1 MENMLQGFQGAFSL
15 IISGDSEV
23 YGIIGLS
30 LVISFVSVVI
40 SMVFSVP
47 AGIAIGMNDFPL
59 RRAVIMIIN
68 TLMGLPPVI
77 AGLIVYLFLS
87 RSGPLGYLGI
97 LHTPRAMVI
106 AQVLLISPIIIGIT
120 MAAVK
125 DRGALVKNT
134 AYTLGAGK
142 LQVLYT
148 LIREFRTSIGSSLVA
163 GYGRAISEVGA
174 VMLVGGNIKGYTRV
188 MTTAIILETN
198 MGNFDQAIAIGI
210 VLLTLFFLINIFL
223 QKVQGA

>member
-1 MENMLQGFQGAFSL
+1 MENILNGFAGALNL
-15 IISGDSEV
+15 ILSGDKEV

-30 LVISFVSVVI
+30 LGVSFVSVAI
-40 SMVFSVP
+40 SMIFSVP
-47 AGIAIGMNDFPL
+47 AGIAIGMNRFPL
-59 RRAVIMIIN
+59 RRSVIMTIN

-77 AGLIVYLFLS
+77 AGLFVYLLLS
-87 RSGPLGYLGI
+87 RSGPLGYLRI
-97 LHTPRAMVI
+97 LHTPKAMII
-106 AQVLLISPIIIGIT
+106 AQVLLISPIITGVT

-125 DRGALVKNT
+125 NRGELIKNT

-142 LQVLYT
+142 LQILWT
-148 LIREFRTSIGSSLVA
+148 LIREFRTSIGSSLIA

-223 QKVQGA
+223 QRIQGA

>member
-1 MENMLQGFQGAFSL
+1 MDNLLRGFAGALSL
-15 IISGDSEV
+15 ILSGNREV
-23 YGIIGLS
+23 YRIIGLS
-30 LVISFVSVVI
+30 LSVSFISVAI
-40 SMVFSVP
+40 SMAFSVP
-47 AGIAIGMNDFPL
+47 AGIIIGMKKFPL
-59 RRAVIMIIN
+59 RKPVIMLIN

-77 AGLIVYLFLS
+77 AGLVVYLLLS

-97 LHTPRAMVI
+97 LHSPRAMII
-106 AQVLLISPIIIGIT
+106 AQVLLISPIITGVT

-125 DRGALVKNT
+125 DRGSLIQNT
-134 AYTLGAGK
+134 AFTLGAGR
-142 LQVLYT
+142 LQVLWT
-148 LIREFRTSIGSSLVA
+148 LIREFRTSIGSSLIA

-210 VLLTLFFLINIFL
+210 VLLTLFFILNIFF
-223 QKVQGA
+223 QRIQGA

>member
-1 MENMLQGFQGAFSL
+1 MENILQGFWGALRLIFS
-15 IISGDSEV
+15 GNREV

-30 LVISFVSVVI
+30 LSVSLVSVVI
-40 SMVFSVP
+40 SMVISLP
-47 AGIAIGMNDFPL
+47 MGIAIGMKEFPL
-59 RRAVIMIIN
+59 RKAVVMVIN

-77 AGLIVYLFLS
+77 AGLFVYLLLS

-97 LHTPRAMVI
+97 LHSPKAMII
-106 AQVLLISPIIIGIT
+106 AQVLLIIPIITGIT
-120 MAAVK
+120 MAAIK
-125 DRGALVKNT
+125 DRGKLVKNT

-142 LQVLYT
+142 IQMLWT
-148 LIREFRTSIGSSLVA
+148 LIKEFRTSIGSSLIA

-188 MTTAIILETN
+188 MTTAIVLETN

-210 VLLTLFFLINIFL
+210 VLLALFFVINIFL
-223 QKVQGA
+223 QKFQGA

>member
-1 MENMLQGFQGAFSL
+1 MDNLLRGFSGALSL
-15 IISGDSEV
+15 ILSGNREV
-23 YGIIGLS
+23 YRIIGLS
-30 LVISFVSVVI
+30 LSVSFISVAI
-40 SMVFSVP
+40 SMAFSVP
-47 AGIAIGMNDFPL
+47 AGIIIGMKKFPL
-59 RRAVIMIIN
+59 RKPVIMLIN

-77 AGLIVYLFLS
+77 AGLVVYLLLS

-97 LHTPRAMVI
+97 LHSPRAMII
-106 AQVLLISPIIIGIT
+106 AQVLLISPIITGVT

-125 DRGALVKNT
+125 DRGSLIQNT
-134 AYTLGAGK
+134 AFTLGAGR
-142 LQVLYT
+142 LQVLWT
-148 LIREFRTSIGSSLVA
+148 LIREFRTSIGSSLIA

-210 VLLTLFFLINIFL
+210 VLLTLFFILNIFF
-223 QKVQGA
+223 QRIQGA